1 MNVFDWTGE
10 QHRNAATCY
19 DRTYN
24 KCLKNPAMTKVLIV
38 DDEIL
43 ARRRV
48 RELLAGNPVIQ
59 IVGEA
64 ATGEDAIKL
73 IDERDPDLVYL
84 DIRLTDMTGFDV
96 LERLPKEQMP
106 MVIFVTAYD
115 EYAIEAFNVFSF
127 DYILKP
133 VNEAR
138 FMKSLD
144 KALFALDG

>member
-1 MNVFDWTGE
+1 
-10 QHRNAATCY
+10 
-19 DRTYN
+19 
-24 KCLKNPAMTKVLIV
+24 MTKVLIV

-73 IDERDPDLVYL
+73 IDERNPDLIYL

-96 LERLPKEQMP
+96 LERLPREQMP

-144 KALFALDG
+144 KALFALDD